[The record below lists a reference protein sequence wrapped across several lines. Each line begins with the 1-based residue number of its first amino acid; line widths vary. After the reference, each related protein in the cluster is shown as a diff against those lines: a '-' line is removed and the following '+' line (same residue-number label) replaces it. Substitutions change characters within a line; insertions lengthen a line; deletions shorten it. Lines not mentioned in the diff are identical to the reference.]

1 MNKVRRCAAFLFL
14 LIAMISS
21 VTLPSARATVFSPE
35 TFMLENGMQVVVVQN
50 HRVPVVTHM
59 VWYRVGAADEG
70 PGETGVAHFLEHLMF
85 KGTPNHPDSE
95 FSTIVARN
103 GGQENAFTSHDYT
116 SYYQTV
122 ARDRLDLVMAM
133 EADRMT
139 NLVLSDEN
147 ISTERMV
154 VLEERRSRTDNN
166 PSVLLSEQVNA
177 ALFLNHPYR
186 RPVIGWEHEIR
197 NLNRKAILGFYQ
209 RWYAPN
215 NAILVVAGDITAD
228 ELRPLAE
235 KYYGTIPR
243 ADTPERARPSEP
255 PQRAARQVTYRDERV
270 RQPSWSRYYL
280 APSYVTGDTRLT
292 YPLEILSD
300 ILGGGSTSRLY
311 RELVIEQKL
320 AVSAGTYYSPDNLG
334 PGRFVVYASPVPGVD
349 METIETVIEKTIN
362 ELLAN
367 GVAAEEVAR
376 SINTMQASAI
386 YARDS
391 LSGGARTLG
400 AALASGQTID
410 DVEAWPDRISAVTAV
425 DVNASARH
433 IFINAQS
440 VTALLLPK
448 EE

>member
-1 MNKVRRCAAFLFL
+1 L
-14 LIAMISS
+14 
-21 VTLPSARATVFSPE
+21 
-35 TFMLENGMQVVVVQN
+35 
-50 HRVPVVTHM
+50 
-59 VWYRVGAADEG
+59 
-70 PGETGVAHFLEHLMF
+70 
-85 KGTPNHPDSE
+85 
-95 FSTIVARN
+95 
-103 GGQENAFTSHDYT
+103 
-116 SYYQTV
+116 
-122 ARDRLDLVMAM
+122 
-133 EADRMT
+133 
-139 NLVLSDEN
+139 
-147 ISTERMV
+147 V

-197 NLNRKAILGFYQ
+197 NLNREAILGFYR

-235 KYYGTIPR
+235 KYYGAIPR

-255 PQRAARQVTYRDERV
+255 PQRAARQVTYHDERV

-280 APSYVTGDTRLT
+280 APSYITGDTRDA

-311 RELVIEQKL
+311 RELVIEQTL
-320 AVSAGTYYSPDNLG
+320 AVSAGAYYSPDNLG

-349 METIETVIEKTIN
+349 MKTIETAVEKAIN
-362 ELLAN
+362 ELLAD
-367 GVAAEEVAR
+367 GVTAEEVAR

-391 LSGGARTLG
+391 LSEGARTLG
-400 AALASGQTID
+400 AALASGQTTD
-410 DVEAWPDRISAVTAV
+410 DVEAWPDRISAVTPA
-425 DVNASARH
+425 DVNTSARH
-433 IFINAQS
+433 VFIEAQS